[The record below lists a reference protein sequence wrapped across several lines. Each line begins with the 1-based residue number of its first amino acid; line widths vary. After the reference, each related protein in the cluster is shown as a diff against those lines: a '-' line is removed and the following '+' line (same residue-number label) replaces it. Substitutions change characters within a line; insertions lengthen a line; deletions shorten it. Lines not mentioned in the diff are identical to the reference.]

1 MWQIFDNAR
10 NTFNVM
16 DKYLQTNSSNA
27 EANYDFVDYTSN
39 GFKHR
44 HTSGH
49 ANGNNET
56 YIFLA
61 FAENPFKYTNAR

>member
-1 MWQIFDNAR
+1 MWQIMDTAR

-16 DKYLQTNSSNA
+16 DKYLQANSSNA
-27 EANYDFVDYTSN
+27 EGDFDFVDYTSN

-49 ANGNNET
+49 ANGSGDT
-56 YIFLA
+56 YIYLA
-61 FAENPFKYTNAR
+61 FAETPFKNSNAR